1 MADTGIAQRAKVLL
15 DRLSQTTRFA
25 GSAEEEAA
33 RALCR
38 RELEGAGF
46 VCRDVPFEFSDWPA
60 RWGPPVSAALQL
72 AILVIV
78 ITVAKRGEAGVA
90 LAVLILATILLGWI
104 AGQVKRRAVLTFPYG
119 RARSSNLVAV
129 RGEPRVWLVA
139 HLDSKSQT
147 IPMLVRIASSVALQL
162 VSIAVAVALV
172 AAMAGLVAPRGWWL
186 ALQLIAVIGAAP
198 AVLCFVGNR
207 SPGAVDNASGV
218 VAAILAATG
227 ADSPREL
234 GVLLTSAEELGLAG
248 ARAYAA
254 TAAPSIKVLNCDTV
268 DDSGGWHCMYS
279 GAEPRQIM
287 TAARAVAA
295 RGGLSVRIGRLI
307 AGILADNIAFADAH
321 IEAITLSRG
330 NFSTLA
336 RIHTWRDNSI
346 ALSGQGAAEA
356 AAFLSALAKEL
367 G

>member
-1 MADTGIAQRAKVLL
+1 MADTGIAQRAKQLL
-15 DRLSQTTRFA
+15 DRLSKTTRFA
-25 GSAEEEAA
+25 GSGEEVAA

-60 RWGPPVSAALQL
+60 RWGPPVSAAVQL
-72 AILVIV
+72 AILLIV
-78 ITVAKRGEAGVA
+78 ITVAKRGEAGIA
-90 LAVLILATILLGWI
+90 LAVLIVTAILLGWI
-104 AGQVKRRAVLTFPYG
+104 GGQVKRRGVVSFPYG
-119 RARSSNLVAV
+119 RARSSNLAAV
-129 RGEPRVWLVA
+129 RGEPQVWLVA

-147 IPMLVRIASSVALQL
+147 IPMLVRIGSSVALQL
-162 VSIAVAVALV
+162 VSIAVAATLL
-172 AAMAGLVAPRGWWL
+172 AAMTGLVLPIGWWL
-186 ALQLIAVIGAAP
+186 ALQLIAVIS
-198 AVLCFVGNR
+198 AVPSVACLVGNR
-207 SPGAVDNASGV
+207 STGAVDNASGV
-218 VAAILAATG
+218 VAVILAATG
-227 ADSPREL
+227 ADSPRDL

-248 ARAYAA
+248 ARAYAE
-254 TAAPSIKVLNCDTV
+254 TAAPNIKVLNCDTV

-287 TAARAVAA
+287 AAARAVAA
-295 RGGLSVRIGRLI
+295 RAALSVRTGRLI
-307 AGILADNIAFADAH
+307 PGILADNIAFADAR
-321 IEAITLSRG
+321 IEAVTLSRG

-356 AAFLSALAKEL
+356 AAFLTALAKEL